1 MLFHV
6 TSELSLTGCLELVYE
21 EVALTTGGCIE
32 VVDRRE
38 QFALSMARAQVD
50 GCASQAH
57 SLSLLEKRRL
67 ALRLALFP
75 AEDAVHTVG
84 SIAREHS
91 QQRMVVALVVD
102 DVGADD
108 QIGRWQVERRRL
120 PIELLCVSGVE

>member
-1 MLFHV
+1 M
-6 TSELSLTGCLELVYE
+6 LSLTGCLELVYE
-21 EVALTTGGCIE
+21 EAALTTGGCIE

-50 GCASQAH
+50 GCASQAQGPG
-57 SLSLLEKRRL
+57 LLKKCRL

-108 QIGRWQVERRRL
+108 EIGRWQSERRRL
-120 PIELLCVSGVE
+120 PI